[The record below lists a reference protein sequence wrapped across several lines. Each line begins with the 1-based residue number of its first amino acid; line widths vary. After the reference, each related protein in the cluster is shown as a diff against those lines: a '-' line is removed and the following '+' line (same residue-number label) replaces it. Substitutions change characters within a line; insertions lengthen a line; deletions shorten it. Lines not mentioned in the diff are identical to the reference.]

1 MAWEENEFIEQR
13 RNWMNETENIECPA
27 IGGMSNRNGR
37 HRSTD
42 ITGVSG
48 IYKIV
53 NKTNGKYYVGSS
65 NNIDGMHGRWYEH
78 INDLR
83 ANRHDND
90 HLQKSWNKYGKD
102 AFEFIIVKEV
112 SPDKLLI
119 EEQIYLTIASVETDK
134 TYNMNFLS
142 TGGGGFT
149 GHRHTEESKLKT
161 SRKLKG
167 IPKRNRGTKR
177 PQVSGNKNPQ
187 WKSVNSI
194 TKSVLLETYKKHGY
208 GALKSKAKETFHL
221 GATVVHRLSKEFR
234 LIPKYL

>member
-1 MAWEENEFIEQR
+1 
-13 RNWMNETENIECPA
+13 MNETENIECPA
-27 IGGMSNRNGR
+27 IGDMSNRNGR
-37 HRSTD
+37 PRSND

-53 NKTNGKYYVGSS
+53 NKTNDKYYVGSS
-65 NNIDGMHGRWYEH
+65 NNIDGMYGRWYEH

-112 SPDKLLI
+112 PPSKLLV
-119 EEQIYLTIASVETDK
+119 EEQAYLNTASLEKEK

-149 GHRHTEESKLKT
+149 GHRHTEESKQRT
-161 SRKLKG
+161 SLKLKG
-167 IPKRNRGTKR
+167 VPKRNRGMKR
-177 PQVSGNKNPQ
+177 PQISESRNPQ
-187 WKSVNSI
+187 WKSVDNV
-194 TKSVLLETYKKHGY
+194 TKGILLKTYQAYGY
-208 GALKSKAKETFHL
+208 GALKSKAKETFHI

-234 LIPKYL
+234 LIPNYL